1 MITRT
6 RGGLAFTVLPR
17 RNTLPKKSSVVMS
30 PEAHALLAREYSR
43 VERKFAEQTEQP
55 EADPQK
61 LFFLRFEMSVLEY
74 HLPELKKG
82 GRA

>member
-1 MITRT
+1 M
-6 RGGLAFTVLPR
+6 L
-17 RNTLPKKSSVVMS
+17 KKPSVMS
-30 PEAHALLAREYSR
+30 PEAEALLARAYSR
-43 VERKFAEQTEQP
+43 VERKFVQQTEQP
-55 EADPQK
+55 DPDPEK